1 MLLVGR
7 FFCKEIFG
15 RGRRGCKVN
24 LGGGIMTLTGLFIC
38 DYVKSAKVKALESLM
53 PRSASC
59 LKGS

>member
-7 FFCKEIFG
+7 LFCKVFLG
-15 RGRRGCKVN
+15 RGWRGVIVN
-24 LGGGIMTLTGLFIC
+24 PAGGVMTLTGLFIC